1 VGSAIYRHTYR
12 HREKPFSMR
21 FSTWC
26 DGRDACDGRFQAFSR
41 QGVPSLLRR
50 LSYPV
55 NLPDEPDAQSKESR
69 TYAILEATGGVGFV

>member
-1 VGSAIYRHTYR
+1 
-12 HREKPFSMR
+12 MR